1 MNFQLSPELKSTID
15 ELVIDWIRLHYD
27 ELVQELEETK
37 YEYEKESYVLLNEYL
52 KSELFYQLNKWNF
65 GKYLKES
72 QRINANDIIQLIQY
86 CLTYYYTECNEVR
99 GILNFTKIHD
109 LEYLGVQFG
118 YIYADIEIN
127 VLEEFNL
134 IKNVI

>member
-1 MNFQLSPELKSTID
+1 M
-15 ELVIDWIRLHYD
+15 
-27 ELVQELEETK
+27 
-37 YEYEKESYVLLNEYL
+37 
-52 KSELFYQLNKWNF
+52 
-65 GKYLKES
+65 KES

-118 YIYADIEIN
+118 YIYSDIEIN

-134 IKNVI
+134 IKNASILHLCTFKTPI

>member
-37 YEYEKESYVLLNEYL
+37 YEYEKESDVLLNEYF

-65 GKYLKES
+65 W
-72 QRINANDIIQLIQY
+72 
-86 CLTYYYTECNEVR
+86 
-99 GILNFTKIHD
+99 
-109 LEYLGVQFG
+109 
-118 YIYADIEIN
+118 
-127 VLEEFNL
+127 
-134 IKNVI
+134 